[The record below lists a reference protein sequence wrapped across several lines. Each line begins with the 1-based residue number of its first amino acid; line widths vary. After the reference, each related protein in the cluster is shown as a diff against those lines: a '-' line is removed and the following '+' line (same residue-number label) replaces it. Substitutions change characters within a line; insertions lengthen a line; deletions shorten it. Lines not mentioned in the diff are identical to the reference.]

1 MSLTRGT
8 VSPVPTRELSADA
21 ARALRR
27 AAKRNAEIGS
37 IKSRDERNAEIVK
50 WHKALGRGWLS
61 AIAREAH
68 VSRVQAQRIV
78 KAASEA
84 KPGQPIPSTRQY
96 YQ

>member
-1 MSLTRGT
+1 MSPTRGT
-8 VSPVPTRELSADA
+8 VSPVPTRELSTEAR
-21 ARALRR
+21 RALRR
-27 AAKRNAEIGS
+27 VAARHAEHDS
-37 IKSRDERNAEIVK
+37 PRTRRERNAEIVK
-50 WHKALGRGWLS
+50 WHQELGRGWLS

-84 KPGQPIPSTRQY
+84 EPGKEIPPTRHY

>member
-8 VSPVPTRELSADA
+8 VSLVPTRELPADA
-21 ARALRR
+21 RRALRR
-27 AAKRNAEIGS
+27 VAARHAEHDS
-37 IKSRDERNAEIVK
+37 PRTRRERNAEIVR
-50 WHKALGRGWLS
+50 WHTDLGRGWLS
-61 AIAREAH
+61 AIAREAR

-84 KPGQPIPSTRQY
+84 VPGREIPPTRHY

>member
-8 VSPVPTRELSADA
+8 VSAVPTRELSTEAR
-21 ARALRR
+21 RALRG
-27 AAKRNAEIGS
+27 AAKRHAEQGS
-37 IKSRDERNAEIVK
+37 IRSLQDRNAVIVK
-50 WHKALGRGWLS
+50 WHKELGRGWLS

-84 KPGQPIPSTRQY
+84 RPGEPIPSTRQY

>member
-21 ARALRR
+21 RRALRR
-27 AAKRNAEIGS
+27 AAARHADQGS
-37 IKSRDERNAEIVK
+37 TKSLADRNAEIVR
-50 WHKALGRGWLS
+50 WHKELGRGWLS

-78 KAASEA
+78 KAASETA
-84 KPGQPIPSTRQY
+84 PGQPIPPTRRY